1 MTRIIYPVAGVDL
14 ANSGIVVSS
23 ADGLM
28 DLPKPRGRTAQEWTD
43 THGQMISTGRPLY
56 SAREIK
62 LSCAMPCEGLGDFA
76 QKATA
81 VKELFMGGDL
91 ITLTAAIGDTLLPFL
106 VYVDDEISFT
116 RKWAGGKLIASFT
129 VKLCEPEPLKR
140 VYKATAASVKL
151 TITTP
156 TPVNVYWGDG
166 TTQYDAP
173 SSTILHD
180 YSDGKTSHIVI
191 ITGNINNLTSK
202 MTNRNL
208 LWSLL

>member
-1 MTRIIYPVAGVDL
+1 MTRIIYTVAGVDL
-14 ANSGIVVSS
+14 ANYGIVVTS

-116 RKWAGGKLIASFT
+116 RKWAGGKLIASFS
-129 VKLCEPEPLKR
+129 VKLIEPEPLKR
-140 VYKATAASVKL
+140 VYKAIAASVKL
-151 TITTP
+151 AITTP

-166 TTQYDAP
+166 KTQYDAQ
-173 SSTILHD
+173 SSTIAHQ

-191 ITGNINNLTSK
+191 ITGNINNLTSTL
-202 MTNRNL
+202 TNSSLLWNL
-208 LWSLL
+208 L